1 MLLLE
6 CTAALTLEYLV
17 LRIIQDTS
25 YDVGFRLEL
34 KKTQSCFAYKIPK
47 AALLLTL
54 NWFIIRDK
62 LWNNIYWEMLKIGSG
77 VQYKYNALKT

>member
-1 MLLLE
+1 MDLLLLLE

-34 KKTQSCFAYKIPK
+34 KKTRLCFAYKISK
-47 AALLLTL
+47 AALPLIVNQLAT
-54 NWFIIRDK
+54 RGK
-62 LWNNIYWEMLKIGSG
+62 L
-77 VQYKYNALKT
+77 